1 MKNRKGFAKIN
12 INGKKFLFAWASI
25 LPVSMSIG
33 FFTGWFVKFIWNS
46 KEWALITFAITF
58 AFCTLGSIWQLDR
71 FAIKH
76 NNRNQKF

>member
-1 MKNRKGFAKIN
+1 MRLKLIT
-12 INGKKFLFAWASI
+12 LFAWALI

-58 AFCTLGSIWQLDR
+58 AFCTFGSIWQLDR